1 VSAHDG
7 GSGDVVPTISSSVM
21 GPLGILH
28 LPRLW
33 QKILLHACGR
43 LAPGYRHGD
52 GGFDGLLCERLGLD
66 ADAFAR
72 FIERERPDYCALE
85 RWVVANARDLT
96 PATIAALNARLRTY
110 AIREEVAAERRERFG
125 IADESV
131 ANAIA
136 LNDLDDWAGFHERLV
151 TPGPTSGA

>member
-1 VSAHDG
+1 VTAHAA
-7 GSGDVVPTISSSVM
+7 GSEDVVPTISSSVM

-52 GGFDGLLCERLGLD
+52 GGFDGLVCERLGID
-66 ADAFAR
+66 ADAFVG

-85 RWVVANARDLT
+85 RWVVANARDLS
-96 PATIAALNARLRTY
+96 PATVAALNARLRTY
-110 AIREEVAAERRERFG
+110 AIREEVAAERRERFA

-151 TPGPTSGA
+151 APAASNTA